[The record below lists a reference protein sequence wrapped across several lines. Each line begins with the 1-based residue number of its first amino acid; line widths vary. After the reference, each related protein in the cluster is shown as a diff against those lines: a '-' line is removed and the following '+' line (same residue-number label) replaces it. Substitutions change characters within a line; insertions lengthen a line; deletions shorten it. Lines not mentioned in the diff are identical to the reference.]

1 MLRAGLLSSVSLLW
15 WEYYL
20 LSVMCVSFSFLFYW
34 VSMVG
39 GHQGDH
45 LILARRALTVWPCHL
60 PTLATLPPCGS
71 GMFPPPGLCIA
82 PLCLLFVCFCFLN
95 IFIMKD
101 LKHTKV
107 EK

>member
-1 MLRAGLLSSVSLLW
+1 M
-15 WEYYL
+15 
-20 LSVMCVSFSFLFYW
+20 
-34 VSMVG
+34 
-39 GHQGDH
+39 
-45 LILARRALTVWPCHL
+45 VWPRHL